1 MSTQLLAQLRQTL
14 GRLEAAL
21 SSVEDALVLTDFQG
35 QVEWT
40 NRAFD
45 RLVSRPRLQS
55 LGKPLVDLLP
65 ENFVDGHP
73 KTAFDLLA
81 RARNG
86 SGRTN
91 WDLAPGSPRHVLEV
105 SWSPVNIHPDPS
117 LVFVFRDLSAITR
130 IQDELTASRNTL
142 EKQVASRTLELRKA
156 RDQAIAAT
164 GEMSDFLS
172 TISHEIRTPLNA
184 VIGMTEILIDSD
196 LTPQQQELAVTI
208 HSSGELLLRLVNDIL
223 DLSKME
229 AKKLAI
235 RSESF
240 SIRAILEET
249 ARILDASIKAKGLSF
264 QMQIA
269 DDLPDDLH
277 GDSLRLRQILL
288 NLMNNAIKFTDEG
301 FVQVDVTWNP
311 DSQHRICL
319 MLVVSDSG
327 RGVSPEF
334 LPRLFRSFSQEK
346 GLPHDSNQSQGT
358 GLGLAIC
365 DRLCQLLGGSI
376 QAESEL
382 GKGSRFSVKL
392 PFKYHSASPERANNP
407 LPSMGG
413 DGFAP
418 LKILVAEDNRINQ
431 RVIELLLK
439 KLNQEPEF
447 VSNGQDAV
455 NRVLQG
461 GIDIVF
467 MDLQMPVLDGLEAT
481 RLLRGSA
488 IDQPYIVA
496 LTAFAFGDHQQ
507 ECLDAGMNDF
517 LNKPVRLQELISTLH
532 RFQQSHHDR
541 LHPMPLNAETRP

>member
-1 MSTQLLAQLRQTL
+1 MPSQLLSQLRRTL

-45 RLVSRPRLQS
+45 RLVSRARIQS
-55 LGKPLVDLLP
+55 LGKPLIELLP
-65 ENFVDGHP
+65 QNFVDGHP
-73 KTAFDLLA
+73 RTAFDLLA

-86 SGRTN
+86 SGRTI
-91 WDLAPGSPRHVLEV
+91 WDMAPGSPRHVLEV

-142 EKQVASRTLELRKA
+142 EKQVASRTLELRQA
-156 RDQAIAAT
+156 RDQAIAAK

-184 VIGMTEILIDSD
+184 VIGMTEILIDSE

-223 DLSKME
+223 DLSKIE

-240 SIRAILEET
+240 SIRAILEES
-249 ARILDASIKAKGLSF
+249 ARIMEASIKAKGLSF
-264 QMQIA
+264 EMQIA

-311 DSQHRICL
+311 DSQHRISL
-319 MLVVSDSG
+319 MLIVSDSG

-346 GLPHDSNQSQGT
+346 GLPHHSNQTQGT

-365 DRLCQLLGGSI
+365 DRLCHLMGGSI

-392 PFKYHSASPERANNP
+392 PFQYHSASPERATDP

-413 DGFAP
+413 DGLAP

-481 RLLRGSA
+481 RLLRCSA

-507 ECLDAGMNDF
+507 ECLEAGMNDF

>member
-1 MSTQLLAQLRQTL
+1 MPTQLLAQLRQTL

-35 QVEWT
+35 QVQWT

-55 LGKPLVDLLP
+55 LGKPLVQLLP
-65 ENFVDGHP
+65 QNFVDGQP
-73 KTAFDLLA
+73 RTAFDLLA

-91 WDLAPGSPRHVLEV
+91 WDMSPGSPRHVLEV
-105 SWSPVNIHPDPS
+105 SWSPVNIQPDPS

-184 VIGMTEILIDSD
+184 VIGMTEILIDSN

-208 HSSGELLLRLVNDIL
+208 HNSGELLLRLVNDIL
-223 DLSKME
+223 DLSKIE

-240 SIRAILEET
+240 SIRAVLEET
-249 ARILDASIKAKGLSF
+249 ARIMEASIKAKGLSF

-269 DDLPDDLH
+269 EDLPDDLH

-288 NLMNNAIKFTDEG
+288 NLMNNAIKFTDQG
-301 FVQVDVTWNP
+301 FVHVDVTWKP
-311 DSQHRICL
+311 DSQHRMCL
-319 MLVVSDSG
+319 ILMVSDSG
-327 RGVSPEF
+327 HGVSPEF

-346 GLPHDSNQSQGT
+346 GLPHHSNQTQGT

-365 DRLCQLLGGSI
+365 DRLCQLMGGSI
-376 QAESEL
+376 HAESEL
-382 GKGSRFSVKL
+382 GKGSRFRVKL
-392 PFKYHSASPERANNP
+392 PFQYHSATPERATEP
-407 LPSMGG
+407 LPSLVG
-413 DGFAP
+413 DKFEP

-431 RVIELLLK
+431 RVIQLLLK
-439 KLNQEPEF
+439 KLNQNPEF
-447 VSNGQDAV
+447 VTNGQEAV
-455 NRVLQG
+455 DRVRQG

-467 MDLQMPVLDGLEAT
+467 MDLQMPVLDGLGAT
-481 RLLRGSA
+481 RLLRGSEL
-488 IDQPYIVA
+488 DQPYIVA
-496 LTAFAFGDHQQ
+496 LTAFAFGGHQQ
-507 ECLDAGMNDF
+507 ECLEAGMNDF
-517 LNKPVRLQELISTLH
+517 LNKPVRLQELIGTLQ

-541 LHPMPLNAETRP
+541 LQPMPLNAETRP